1 MNDEC
6 QCVALWYSLYV
17 TWGILQG
24 GIYII
29 GRDVEVGRRRLAAFV
44 DCTLGY
50 RLCSALYVVVVLLYL
65 W

>member
-17 TWGILQG
+17 TWGVLQE

-29 GRDVEVGRRRLAAFV
+29 GRDVEVGRRRLAVFV
-44 DCTLGY
+44 DC
-50 RLCSALYVVVVLLYL
+50 RLQIV
-65 W
+65 